1 MALRFHEAVAVVAA
15 AAAVRVF
22 FPLLCYTFYRHE
34 GNKNRLIASTCK
46 PMCDAHCCTHPSELN
61 AVCVSLVH
69 TRSLSQHRQKANN
82 NIRLNKFIVRC
93 CSPSCSRAAH
103 STHAHTSIFLE
114 NTDLSKPRW
123 GRQAL
128 LVWLVCACNDL
139 FRAHAENKA
148 TTATVRLCNQ

>member
-1 MALRFHEAVAVVAA
+1 MTLRLYEAVAA
-15 AAAVRVF
+15 AAVGAVSVFHSLCFAIHSVDMKGTKTDYSPPRVSRCAMHTAVRIQVNSMLYVS
-22 FPLLCYTFYRHE
+22 P
-34 GNKNRLIASTCK
+34 S
-46 PMCDAHCCTHPSELN
+46 CTHG
-61 AVCVSLVH
+61 
-69 TRSLSQHRQKANN
+69 LSQHRQKANN

-93 CSPSCSRAAH
+93 CSPPCSRAAH